1 MGSWKVRENHFFG
14 DLFQKRRVADGG
26 NSAQEAKVA
35 AESLAR
41 QTGKSVEVV
50 PPSGDVLDWC
60 DIDRNSGEI
69 TWRNHDTSGDD
80 GSYCQT

>member
-1 MGSWKVRENHFFG
+1 MGSWKAREFRFFG
-14 DLFQKRRVADGG
+14 DLFGQRHVADGG

-50 PPSGDVLDWC
+50 PPSGDVTDWC
-60 DIDRNSGEI
+60 DVDRKSGEI
-69 TWRNHDTSGDD
+69 TWQNHDTSGED